1 MWAGITSETSKVKIK
16 DDNGETEYEYP
27 SSNKNLSLKNGVTEA
42 IVTVQNGALE
52 EKEYMVY
59 VIKDT
64 EDIDDC
70 NIKEII
76 AGKGAVTEG
85 VIDPEPDGTYTTFI
99 KKVRH
104 Q

>member
-1 MWAGITSETSKVKIK
+1 M
-16 DDNGETEYEYP
+16 
-27 SSNKNLSLKNGVTEA
+27 SLKNGVTEA

-76 AGKGAVTEG
+76 FL
-85 VIDPEPDGTYTTFI
+85 FI
-99 KKVRH
+99 KLCYYKNQLPHR
-104 Q
+104 